1 MGANIKISSDSKQ
14 FISEMKEVTNNLKLV
29 NSSLD
34 VGVEKAKLFGTE
46 TDKLKA
52 QHAQLSNNLQSNTT
66 LLGLQNKTITALAS
80 DIQKYRDRNTDL
92 AKSISSVEDRLKEQI
107 RLNGE
112 DSKETKTLQK
122 ELDSLQK
129 EYIANEKAMS
139 KAESSMNTYKVKAN
153 ETQKELLKIESAL
166 EEVGKK
172 LKTVNLENFA
182 DNMDKVSKKTEEMG
196 KTMGKVSL
204 AIGGA
209 FTLVG
214 KQAFDSENSTAK
226 LQARLGATAE
236 ETQKL
241 TQIARNVYKNGYGES
256 LDDVN
261 NSLYLLQTS
270 FSTAKNWTE
279 DTTESILAGVSG
291 IKSVFGAENDEIYRT
306 LKVMQDSGLEDNVD
320 HALDI
325 ITRGFQV
332 GGDYSGELLDSI
344 REYSPQF
351 VKLGLTADEALN
363 YLITGAENGAFNL
376 DKVGDA
382 MKEFSIRAIDGSK
395 TTQEGFKLIGLDA
408 NNMASSIAKG
418 GDSAKLAFQQTL
430 QGLADIKD
438 PLLQN
443 QAGVNLFGTMWED
456 LGGNVV
462 NSLANVQGG
471 LSDVEGATQRLNDVM
486 NSSPGAQ
493 FNTSLRE
500 AKDSLM
506 PLGTQLLNI
515 ATDAA
520 PKFSEILGKITGFLS
535 NMSPETATAIIA
547 IGGIVFAL
555 TGLLGTISTVSA
567 GVRDATKLI
576 ALMRESTLLSTIATK
591 GMTLAQEALN
601 FVMNMNPI
609 GLVVIG
615 IGLLVGAFVYA
626 YNQSEWF
633 RDGVN
638 AAFTKVK
645 ETGEWVFGG
654 LKDFLSKWGLDILTV
669 FVPFIGVPLQI
680 IKHWDEIKGFFSGLK
695 DFVSGKIRDMF
706 TFQLPKIKLPHF
718 RVNGEFSL
726 LPPKAPSFSVDW
738 YANGGIMTSPTLFGF
753 NGLNAM
759 VGGEAGAEAILPLKT
774 LWDKLNNQFDRLA
787 ERLIV
792 SNNRNPIYVTVVSE
806 LDGKLVGRGV
816 AKYVDEEINYLKV

>member
-1 MGANIKISSDSKQ
+1 MGANIKIQSDSKQ

-29 NSSLD
+29 SSNLD
-34 VGVEKAKLFGTE
+34 VSSEKAKLFGTE

-52 QHAQLSNNLQSNTT
+52 QHAQLSSNLQQNTT
-66 LLGLQNKTITALAS
+66 LLGLQNKTVTALAS
-80 DIQKYRDRNTDL
+80 DIQKYRDRNVDL
-92 AKSISSVEDRLKEQI
+92 AKSIANVEDRLKEQI

-112 DSKETKTLQK
+112 DSKETKALQK

-129 EYIANEKAMS
+129 EYISNEKAMS
-139 KAESSMNTYKVKAN
+139 KAESSMNTYKIKVN
-153 ETQKELLKIESAL
+153 ETEKVLIQTKNAL
-166 EEVGKK
+166 EEVGKT
-172 LKTVNLENFA
+172 LKTVNLEDFA
-182 DNMDKVSKKTEEMG
+182 NKMDKVSEKTGEMA
-196 KTMGKVSL
+196 KTMGKASL
-204 AIGGA
+204 AIGGV

-214 KQAFDSENSTAK
+214 KQAYDAENSTAK

-236 ETQKL
+236 ETEAL
-241 TQIARNVYKNGYGES
+241 TEVARNVYKDGYGES

-261 NSLYLLQTS
+261 DSLYLLQTS

-291 IKSVFGAENDEIYRT
+291 IKSVFGAENEEIYKT

-408 NNMASSIAKG
+408 NNIASSIAKG

-462 NSLANVQGG
+462 NSLAGVHGG

-500 AKDSLM
+500 AKDSLT
-506 PLGTQLLNI
+506 PLGTQLLDI
-515 ATDAA
+515 ATNVA
-520 PKFSEILGKITGFLS
+520 PPFSDLLEKATGFLS
-535 NMSPETATAIIA
+535 NMSPEGATAVIA
-547 IGGIVFAL
+547 IGGTVFAL
-555 TGLLGTISTVSA
+555 TGLLSIVSTVSA
-567 GVRDATKLI
+567 GIKDL
-576 ALMRESTLLSTIATK
+576 TLFMGFLKTSTIAQTIATNA
-591 GMTLAQEALN
+591 MSVAQGALN

-609 GLVVIG
+609 LKVVTI
-615 IGLLVGAFVYA
+615 ISLLVGAFILA
-626 YNQSEWF
+626 YNKSEWF
-633 RDGVN
+633 RNMVN
-638 AAFTKVK
+638 DAF
-645 ETGEWVFGG
+645 E
-654 LKDFLSKWGLDILTV
+654 
-669 FVPFIGVPLQI
+669 
-680 IKHWDEIKGFFSGLK
+680 
-695 DFVSGKIRDMF
+695 
-706 TFQLPKIKLPHF
+706 KIKLGAIAFSDFMYNQLIKPFEDGYRFVMNIADKIKDKVNSIFKTNITLPHF
-718 RVNGEFSL
+718 TVSGSLNPATWFTNG
-726 LPPKAPSFSVDW
+726 LPKLGIQW
-738 YANGGIMTSPTLFGF
+738 YAKGGIMDSPTLFGM
-753 NGLNAM
+753 NGNNAM
-759 VGGEAGAEAILPLKT
+759 VGGEAGAEAILPLQPFYNN
-774 LWDKLNNQFDRLA
+774 LNNQFDKLA
-787 ERLIV
+787 ERLNV
-792 SNNRNPIYVTVVSE
+792 NNNNRIIYVNVTSE
-806 LDGKLVGRGV
+806 LDGKQVGRGI
-816 AKYVDEEINYLKV
+816 AKYVDEEIAYLYA